1 MFLVVGE
8 RARQAVPP
16 TVAVAQI
23 IEGVSDKDEA
33 AVHGLL
39 EVYRPKPGPIE
50 AGVEQGGL
58 FQLDARDMQGQLR
71 QFVLTDLDAWHWERV
86 SLLAEP
92 RLASFHVTVP
102 TEKPIVALARFGP
115 DGVEGKLSGPFQN
128 LSDALLSTTTGRKLA
143 VHIQADGAFR
153 AAGSDVLPKEQYLS
167 GTLLT
172 DRQQRRQDFYGKFL
186 KKPGPAS
193 LRGRNVLMAWADPL
207 DMHFHIA
214 PGARRA
220 GSALVVALLRLEHL
234 AAGERATIPGSFLPY
249 QRLLGSQ
256 QVQPTLE
263 SSDDVEMHLRFQLPA
278 EVLPFKVERTGLSAR
293 IVAPGR
299 SVALAARDGNQFTEV
314 HRVDSPLDPIRIEI
328 AEERLLQVDEEGGLH
343 LTVTIGDPSQ
353 TDALKN
359 VPPRR
364 DSPQGGQPRER
375 GPRGGKFKGGPGG
388 ERPSKDRPSRRRPRG
403 GRPPGSGLPRG
414 APAEGVAP
422 AVNETLLS
430 EKWTIQYLELE
441 VSGQAIA
448 EHR

>member
-1 MFLVVGE
+1 MPVATSYLEAVGAVLQSAETGSPFQIEALQPLLAEEIGYSVVPRATVVGIFGMALLASLVLGVVLRKSRRPELLGWLGPAAALGATVVFLVVGE

-278 EVLPFKVERTGLSAR
+278 EVLPFKVEAHPVVRQDCG
-293 IVAPGR
+293 
-299 SVALAARDGNQFTEV
+299 
-314 HRVDSPLDPIRIEI
+314 
-328 AEERLLQVDEEGGLH
+328 
-343 LTVTIGDPSQ
+343 
-353 TDALKN
+353 
-359 VPPRR
+359 
-364 DSPQGGQPRER
+364 
-375 GPRGGKFKGGPGG
+375 
-388 ERPSKDRPSRRRPRG
+388 SR
-403 GRPPGSGLPRG
+403 
-414 APAEGVAP
+414 A
-422 AVNETLLS
+422 
-430 EKWTIQYLELE
+430 
-441 VSGQAIA
+441 
-448 EHR
+448 